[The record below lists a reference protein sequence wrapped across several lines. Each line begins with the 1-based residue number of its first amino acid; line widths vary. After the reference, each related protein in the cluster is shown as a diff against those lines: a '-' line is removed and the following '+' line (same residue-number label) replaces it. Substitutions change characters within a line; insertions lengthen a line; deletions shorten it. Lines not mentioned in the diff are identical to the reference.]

1 MRNVNFKR
9 KTSPFYDVDI
19 LCLPLFDQK
28 SPPQKV
34 IRELFE
40 NRVQNGW
47 RLISEDTKIVEYET
61 IEAHI
66 GIYHFY
72 WEN

>member
-1 MRNVNFKR
+1 MRNVNFNRPKI
-9 KTSPFYDVDI
+9 PFYDIDI
-19 LCLPLFDQK
+19 ICLPLFDQK
-28 SPPQKV
+28 SSPQEV

-40 NRVQNGW
+40 NRVQDGW
-47 RLISEDTKIVEYET
+47 RLISQNTKIVEYET